1 MTKNEGRPSGRAA
14 HRESGWALDL
24 ELRQLRAFVMLV
36 EQGSMTA
43 AARAL
48 GVAQSTVSEAVA
60 ALERALG
67 TRAVARRRGV
77 HGVALTPAGEALLPY
92 ARSVLAALEDAHV
105 AVASVAHDVR
115 ASVEVVA
122 NESVS
127 TYLLPRALGELRERW
142 PNMRFAVTVGMCPS
156 ITKGLATGRFDVGL
170 MLQTGGCASA
180 NVAGGSGPAVAP
192 SGGLLL
198 TEVPLVVFSGARHPL
213 LPRAT
218 GAQVPLD
225 RLAPYTVFVS
235 DARGHFFDLLRDFFR
250 SDGMPGPRLEPT
262 GSVEAV
268 KRSVA
273 TNPLALGV
281 LPAYALAEE
290 LRTGLL
296 RALSLRPGLPPVRLE
311 AMLYRARPPVHP
323 AVAELLRVLSTT
335 LGAAP
340 ETRPPRRAA
349 RTSV

>member
-1 MTKNEGRPSGRAA
+1 MTTKEGRPNGRAA

-43 AARAL
+43 VARAL

-105 AVASVAHDVR
+105 AVAAVARDVR

-127 TYLLPRALGELRERW
+127 TYLLPRALAELRERW
-142 PNMRFAVTVGMCPS
+142 PNTQFAVTVGMCPS
-156 ITKGLATGRFDVGL
+156 ITKGLASGRFDVGL
-170 MLQTGGCASA
+170 MLQTRECAPA
-180 NVAGGSGPAVAP
+180 ALAGASGPAAAP

-198 TEVPLVVFSGARHPL
+198 TEVPLVAFSGARHPL
-213 LPRAT
+213 LSRAAA
-218 GAQVPLD
+218 AQVPLD
-225 RLAPYTVFVS
+225 RLAPYTVF
-235 DARGHFFDLLRDFFR
+235 
-250 SDGMPGPRLEPT
+250 
-262 GSVEAV
+262 
-268 KRSVA
+268 
-273 TNPLALGV
+273 
-281 LPAYALAEE
+281 
-290 LRTGLL
+290 
-296 RALSLRPGLPPVRLE
+296 
-311 AMLYRARPPVHP
+311 
-323 AVAELLRVLSTT
+323 
-335 LGAAP
+335 
-340 ETRPPRRAA
+340 
-349 RTSV
+349 